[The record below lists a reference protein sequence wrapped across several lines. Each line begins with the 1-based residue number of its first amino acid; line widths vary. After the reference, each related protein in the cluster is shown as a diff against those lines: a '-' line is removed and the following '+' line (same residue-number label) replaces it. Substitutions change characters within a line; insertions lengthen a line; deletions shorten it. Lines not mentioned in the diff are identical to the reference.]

1 MAALNTDSLTVARE
15 RRDAMADANEN
26 AWDAALAELGN
37 NPTLEVSKVCRYR
50 SGPATG
56 AGYWSPIQTS

>member
-1 MAALNTDSLTVARE
+1 
-15 RRDAMADANEN
+15 MADANEN

-56 AGYWSPIQTS
+56 AGYWSPIQTSWRTCGT